1 MMNHSKKRRSSIL
14 KIELDEESTRILG
27 RNRRS
32 SKRVSFADCY
42 QVKEFQ
48 RDSPQRWKP
57 DEHDEN
63 GDSSDPEV
71 ESSNSGKSSGVT
83 GLDKLLSGAI
93 QSPYQDVARYEIPE
107 VALESFNILDAN
119 KTVYDSV
126 ELDLTETEKH
136 SIYLGGL
143 DGGPAG
149 QPALETSTLLQS
161 FRNGSSDRMKPMQI
175 YSPSRARHN
184 SKEEDP
190 IGPAYFN
197 FTPIQDK
204 ENIVPS
210 QNFANMKYYDDD
222 DDEHDMEDYNVSPVS
237 SQLDWRSLLGRVF
250 SDDEI
255 SMGQTLKR
263 TSTDRAQTMM
273 EEEPMEET
281 VCIGKIVAF
290 GKNRMDI
297 SDETVACPKH
307 EYFNDG
313 NWNNSGNTVHIE
325 VPMEE
330 TKILGGIVSQL
341 NQLEEFESM
350 EETRLVGGILS
361 KTNNQFEAME
371 ETRPIV
377 GILSKTNFQLD
388 VMEET
393 KSIGEILSKTNC
405 QLDAMKEKRPVGGI
419 LCKTNFQ
426 LDAMEETRPVGEI
439 LSKTNNQLDATEVIR
454 RVGGI
459 MSKTNYHLDA
469 MEETRPVDGILSKTN
484 NQFEAME
491 ETIPVG
497 GILSKTNNQLE
508 TMEETRPVGGI
519 LSKTNYQ
526 LDAMEET
533 QGVCEILSKTNY
545 QLDAME
551 ETRAVGGIL
560 GKTNYQFDAMEETR
574 PVGKILSKT
583 NNQFDAMEETMPVGG
598 ILSKT
603 NNQLDAMEETRP
615 VGKILSKTNY
625 QLDAMEETR
634 PVGGILSKSNNQLD
648 AMEVIRHVG
657 GIMSKTN
664 YQLDAMEETR
674 CVVGIMSKT
683 NYQLDAMEETRPVGG
698 ILSKTNNQFEAM
710 EETKPV
716 GGILSKTNYQLETME
731 ETRPV
736 GGILSKT
743 NYQLDAMEETRG
755 VCGILSKTNYQLDAM
770 EETKAVGG
778 ILGKTNYQ
786 LDAMEETR
794 PVGEILSKTNN
805 QLETM
810 EETRP
815 IGGILSKTN
824 NHLETMEETSQVDKI
839 LSKTN
844 NQLEAME
851 ETRPVGGILSKTNNQ
866 LVTFDE
872 TSIENRI
879 PGGSVKRTEIVQDNR
894 PVVGQHGN
902 LKSSVAKIDQTI
914 SMSNNANEKQ
924 AVETGPKDISI
935 VKNVSLTCVVQNEDF
950 IESLNTSKSLPL
962 VINQE
967 EIMEKDPL
975 SAERS
980 LMEKETCAE
989 VGFDDVRTQDVTQS
1003 QTKLLKLKES
1013 LLAMKKIT
1021 GPSIKA
1027 GNIKTP
1033 SKLSPSLQSYSVQ
1046 NSIKKLYPTQP
1057 NAACSSPVRKRQR
1070 LSDPMDCMETVSDI
1084 APLQEATLT
1093 TGIDDEEMPDVMNED
1108 YLKDTRE
1115 TGTLD
1120 TRSRGQSVQLQPE
1133 SPCGPENMSAE
1144 LADSSEDAHYSMA
1157 NYTLQ
1162 SGMGNKSYM
1171 AASFVVPEGPLSLDS
1186 FFELTKVKF
1195 DLPVK
1200 ETRRSVFVPRIAQD
1214 DIAEVLYV
1222 EVAMKPEMDTFSRFK
1237 DSISE
1242 ASNSLLEDIRLVE
1255 EGLEQSQPD
1264 IFAQVVNAS
1273 PDQLAAT
1280 KEELWELHRRCK
1292 VIARVNYKNQMTDL
1306 YAGFLRCLQT
1316 NVQVRAR
1323 QKVAQMQAH
1332 VKTVDDLLE
1341 RLKQGVIDIEQEEK
1355 SLEEKQSIMITLDRQ
1370 IATEKESCVHLE
1382 TELEA
1387 LSLNTETSRQDCH
1400 ELQAKEQCL
1409 QAIKGH
1415 FICSEWKLEDLREDV
1430 VVVSFHKGLIEMTIK
1445 FNSSAHDNLQDLQI
1459 TSGPSSGNIGDRVF
1473 QSFALASIKTSNLQ
1487 NQYPTRMKLPML
1499 FHEVSSSLN
1508 ELKRFCADLELV
1520 HFYKEIQF
1528 HDNELS
1534 VNMWSVYGAMRSFVT
1549 LKFIFNTLNP
1559 LRSPVQSTVCVKF
1572 GDICARDIEV
1582 QLGAVQPGHRY
1593 LTRLLDA
1600 VVSHN
1605 PCLSW
1610 KY

>member
-426 LDAMEETRPVGEI
+426 LDAMEETRPVGVILSKTNYQLDAMEVTRPVGEI

-560 GKTNYQFDAMEETR
+560 GKTNYQF
-574 PVGKILSKT
+574 
-583 NNQFDAMEETMPVGG
+583 
-598 ILSKT
+598 
-603 NNQLDAMEETRP
+603 
-615 VGKILSKTNY
+615 
-625 QLDAMEETR
+625 
-634 PVGGILSKSNNQLD
+634 
-648 AMEVIRHVG
+648 
-657 GIMSKTN
+657 
-664 YQLDAMEETR
+664 
-674 CVVGIMSKT
+674 
-683 NYQLDAMEETRPVGG
+683 
-698 ILSKTNNQFEAM
+698 
-710 EETKPV
+710 
-716 GGILSKTNYQLETME
+716 
-731 ETRPV
+731 
-736 GGILSKT
+736 
-743 NYQLDAMEETRG
+743 
-755 VCGILSKTNYQLDAM
+755 
-770 EETKAVGG
+770 
-778 ILGKTNYQ
+778 
-786 LDAMEETR
+786 DAMEETR